1 MVAYSF
7 KKRFVP
13 MIRVGLGMMPTVPI
27 VHHGESF
34 GPGGASVV
42 EYVPD
47 PNPPTPKRQTIRAI
61 GKRRHARPC
70 EILQLYTAMRTKQC
84 EKIGDACCTEVP
96 DIYIGFGTKKDVVRI
111 FGSELIEY
119 TGSSLDDFA
128 RADGFPDWDD
138 LRRFWDKNHPGV
150 NDFHGV
156 MPQWEPM

>member
-7 KKRFVP
+7 KKRFVDP
-13 MIRVGLGMMPTVPI
+13 IRVGLGLPVL
-27 VHHGESF
+27 GAYY
-34 GPGGASVV
+34 GG
-42 EYVPD
+42 
-47 PNPPTPKRQTIRAI
+47 TPKRQTIRAV
-61 GKRRHARPC
+61 GKRRHARPG

-84 EKIGDACCTEVP
+84 EKIGDARCTEVP
-96 DIYIGFGTKKDVVRI
+96 AIYIGFGTKKDVVRI

-156 MPQWEPM
+156 MPQWEAM